1 MVTAWSVIWSN
12 VMIRSIINNSIWNKI
27 NQKLKKQVNDGCLKN
42 LPFFCGELNPNTQTV
57 F

>member
-12 VMIRSIINNSIWNKI
+12 VMIRSIINNSIWKKI
-27 NQKLKKQVNDGCLKN
+27 NQKLKKQVNDGYIKN
-42 LPFFCGELNPNTQTV
+42 LPFFCGELNPHTQTV